1 VQVLKRHTSF
11 TSQSVIVLTWGGLR
25 GGLPVAL
32 AISLPAVPER
42 EVIVGATYVVVV
54 FSVLVQG
61 LTFSAVAQRFG
72 GAEVRS
78 AG

>member
-1 VQVLKRHTSF
+1 
-11 TSQSVIVLTWGGLR
+11 
-25 GGLPVAL
+25 VAL

-72 GAEVRS
+72 GGEVRS
-78 AG
+78 TG